1 MKRTEPSFPSLP
13 LEAWLVGVI
22 VVAIALRFLL
32 LTRHELWYDE
42 ALSILLSSGQKLS
55 YKAPEAIPVALKEYG
70 QLLRI
75 PAEQGLGDIIETFKN
90 ILKGI
95 LGDAHP
101 PLFYLGQHMWMRIF
115 GAGIAAQRSLVVLTS
130 IGTIGCGY
138 GLGRLVLGNR
148 GGLILAALL
157 ATNPFFL
164 AHSLNLRMYAL
175 LTFWAV
181 LSQWLLL
188 LLLDYGDERKL
199 PLRPVG
205 VGLAIAVAGGLLTQ
219 YLYAY
224 CLISLGIAL
233 LVLGRKHWLRC
244 GSALGAGI
252 LLAIPW
258 VLWGTRQ
265 QANNRADVLTQISV
279 EGSPVTIAF
288 RHFQDIAHTLANH
301 LLLGHWTTGFRP
313 YEESIKPTAVTVG
326 IGVIIFL
333 AFVLWQL
340 RKEKRILVTGVVLG
354 LVPLAIA
361 LGLDIL
367 TNKFTVGFGWGR
379 STIVALP
386 GCLLLIT
393 SWLMTLQRWQ
403 QPVIA
408 GVLSLYFVMGVG
420 SFVGRDRNI
429 FRTLD
434 TLIEP
439 DQNTLIA
446 VNSEAWGNVSRLA
459 YHIDGTEKPVDML
472 MLSPAELANA
482 LEKAVDNGSYDRI
495 LLVNTRYPVWDTP
508 KTDDEATDFF
518 RADQAALE
526 PDYDLTDD
534 IFLPGT
540 MKIDRFE
547 IRAYRYNP

>member
-1 MKRTEPSFPSLP
+1 MKRSEPSFPLP
-13 LEAWLVGVI
+13 LEAILIGVI
-22 VVAIALRFLL
+22 GIAIALRFFLL
-32 LTRHELWYDE
+32 NRHELWYDE

-55 YKAPEAIPVALKEYG
+55 YQAPEAVPVALKEYS

-75 PAEQGLGDIIETFKN
+75 PVEQGLGDTIETIKN

-101 PLFYLGQHMWMRIF
+101 PLFYLGQHFWMRLF
-115 GAGIAAQRSLVVLTS
+115 GVGIAAQRSLVVLTS

-138 GLGRLVLGNR
+138 GLGRLVLGHR
-148 GGLILAALL
+148 GGLIFAALL

-164 AHSLNLRMYAL
+164 GHSLNLRMYAL

-188 LLLDYGDERKL
+188 LLLDYGGKRKL
-199 PLRPVG
+199 PLRSLWL
-205 VGLAIAVAGGLLTQ
+205 GLAIAVAGGLLTQ

-224 CLISLGIAL
+224 CLMSLGVAV
-233 LVLGRKHWLRC
+233 LVLGRRYWLRC
-244 GSALGAGI
+244 GSALGTGV
-252 LLAIPW
+252 LLSIPW

-265 QANNRADVLTQISV
+265 QANNRSDVLNQISV

-301 LLLGHWTTGFRP
+301 LLLGHWTTGFKP
-313 YEESIKPTAVTVG
+313 YGESIKPAAVWVG
-326 IGVIIFL
+326 FGVIVFL
-333 AFVLWQL
+333 IFVLWQL
-340 RKEKRILVTGVVLG
+340 RKERRILATGVVLG
-354 LVPLAIA
+354 LLPLVIA
-361 LGLDIL
+361 LGLDIV

-386 GCLLLIT
+386 GCLLLIA

-408 GVLSLYFVMGVG
+408 GLLSLYFVVGVG

-439 DQNTLIA
+439 GQTTLIA
-446 VNSEAWGNVSRLA
+446 VNSDAWGNVSRLA
-459 YHIDGTEKPVDML
+459 YHIDGTQKPVDVL
-472 MLSPAELANA
+472 MLKPAELATA
-482 LEKAVDNGSYDRI
+482 LETAVDNGNYDRV
-495 LLVNTRYPVWDTP
+495 LLANTRYPVWSTP
-508 KTDDEATDFF
+508 KTEEEA
-518 RADQAALE
+518 QAFYRQTQMALE
-526 PDYDLTDD
+526 PDYLLIDQKV
-534 IFLPGT
+534 FPGT
-540 MKIDRFE
+540 MKLDRFE
-547 IRAYRYNP
+547 IRVYRYNL

>member
-1 MKRTEPSFPSLP
+1 MKRSESSFSLP
-13 LEAWLVGVI
+13 LEPVLMGVI
-22 VVAIALRFLL
+22 GVAIALRFFL

-55 YKAPEAIPVALKEYG
+55 YQAPGATPIALKDYSQLLQIPV
-70 QLLRI
+70 
-75 PAEQGLGDIIETFKN
+75 EQGLGDILDTIKN

-101 PLFYLGQHMWMRIF
+101 PLFYLSQHVWMRLF
-115 GAGIAAQRSLVVLTS
+115 GAGIAAQRSLVVLTG
-130 IGTIGCGY
+130 IGTIGCSY
-138 GLGRLVLGNR
+138 GLGRLVLGAR

-181 LSQWLLL
+181 LGQWLLL
-188 LLLDYGDERKL
+188 LLLDYDRQQRPWR
-199 PLRPVG
+199 PLWL
-205 VGLAIAVAGGLLTQ
+205 GLAVAVAGGLLTQ

-224 CLISLGIAL
+224 CLISLGVTV
-233 LVLGRKHWLRC
+233 LVLGRRHWLRC
-244 GSALGAGI
+244 GSALGMGV
-252 LLAIPW
+252 LLSLPW

-265 QANNRADVLTQISV
+265 QANNRADVLNQISV
-279 EGSPVTIAF
+279 EGSPAEIAW
-288 RHFQDIAHTLANH
+288 RHLQDIAHTLANH
-301 LLLGHWTTGFRP
+301 LLLGHWTTGFKP
-313 YEESIKPTAVTVG
+313 YGESIKPTAVGVG

-333 AFVLWQL
+333 IYSLWQL
-340 RKEKRILVTGVVLG
+340 RRERRILATGVVLG
-354 LVPLAIA
+354 LIPLLVA

-386 GCLLLIT
+386 GCLLLLA

-408 GVLSLYFVMGVG
+408 GVLSLYLVMGVG

-434 TLIEP
+434 TLVEP
-439 DQNTLIA
+439 GQSTLIA
-446 VNSEAWGNVSRLA
+446 INSSAWGNVSRLA
-459 YHIDGTEKPVDML
+459 YHIDGSQKPVDIL
-472 MLSPAELANA
+472 MRSPAELAA
-482 LEKAVDNGSYDRI
+482 DLEIAVDTGNYDRI
-495 LLVNTRYPVWDTP
+495 LLANTRYPVWDTP
-508 KTDDEATDFF
+508 KTDDIAQALYREA
-518 RADQAALE
+518 QAALE
-526 PDYDLTDD
+526 PNYLLTEQT
-534 IFLPGT
+534 FLTGT
-540 MKIDRFE
+540 MKLDHFE
-547 IRAYRYNP
+547 IRAYRYNL

>member
-1 MKRTEPSFPSLP
+1 MKRSEPSFSLP
-13 LEAWLVGVI
+13 LEPALMGVI
-22 VVAIALRFLL
+22 GVAIALRFFL

-42 ALSILLSSGQKLS
+42 ALSMLLSSGQRLS
-55 YKAPEAIPVALKEYG
+55 YQAPGAAPIALKEYS
-70 QLLRI
+70 QLLQI
-75 PAEQGLGDIIETFKN
+75 PMEQGLGDTIETIKN

-101 PLFYLGQHMWMRIF
+101 PLFYLSQHVWMRLF
-115 GAGIAAQRSLVVLTS
+115 GAGIAAQRSLVVLTG

-138 GLGRLVLGNR
+138 GLGRLVLGAR

-188 LLLDYGDERKL
+188 LLLAYDQQKRPWR
-199 PLRPVG
+199 PLWL
-205 VGLAIAVAGGLLTQ
+205 GLAAAVAGGLLTQ

-224 CLISLGIAL
+224 CLISLGITV
-233 LVLGRKHWLRC
+233 LVLGRRHWLRC
-244 GSALGAGI
+244 GSALGMGV
-252 LLAIPW
+252 LLSLPW

-265 QANNRADVLTQISV
+265 QANNRADVLNQISV
-279 EGSPVTIAF
+279 EGSPAEIAW

-301 LLLGHWTTGFRP
+301 LLLGHWTTGLKP
-313 YEESIKPTAVTVG
+313 YGESIKPAAVAVG
-326 IGVIIFL
+326 VGVIIFL
-333 AFVLWQL
+333 VFILWQL
-340 RKEKRILVTGVVLG
+340 RRERRILATGVVLG
-354 LVPLAIA
+354 LIPLLVA

-386 GCLLLIT
+386 GCLLLIA

-408 GVLSLYFVMGVG
+408 GVLSLYLVMGVG

-439 DQNTLIA
+439 GQSTLI
-446 VNSEAWGNVSRLA
+446 VINSNAWGNVSRLA
-459 YHIDGTEKPVDML
+459 YHIDGSQKPVDIL
-472 MLSPAELANA
+472 MRSPADLAA
-482 LEKAVDNGSYDRI
+482 DLEIAVDTGNYDRI
-495 LLVNTRYPVWDTP
+495 LFANTRYPVWDTP
-508 KTDDEATDFF
+508 KTDDIAQALYRD
-518 RADQAALE
+518 AQAALE
-526 PDYDLTDD
+526 PNYLLTEQT
-534 IFLPGT
+534 FLTGT
-540 MKIDRFE
+540 MKLDQFE
-547 IRAYRYNP
+547 IRAYRYNL